1 MSYLRNHKLLLLV
14 IGVLLVANVV
24 SLYLLAFNKHPQP
37 RFSEKEMREKA
48 KERVQKEVGLSA
60 DQVVLYDSLRTKQ
73 FESMRPLFEDLSK
86 SKESFFNLIYQN
98 GVNDSVI
105 NRYAATIGE
114 KQQAIDLK
122 TFQYFQAIKA
132 ICTEEQKPKMDSF
145 IQQIVKRI
153 NSGGRRGPGPEKKD
167 KK

>member
-1 MSYLRNHKLLLLV
+1 MSYLRNHKLLLLI
-14 IGVLLVANVV
+14 IGVLLVANIV
-24 SLYLLAFNKHPQP
+24 SIYLLAFNKHTQP

-48 KERVQKEVGLSA
+48 KQRVQKEVGL
-60 DQVVLYDSLRTKQ
+60 DTNQVVLYDSLRTKQ

-98 GVNDSVI
+98 RVSDSVI

-132 ICTEEQKPKMDSF
+132 ICTEEQRPKMDSF

-153 NSGGRRGPGPEKKD
+153 NNGGRRGPGPEKKD

>member
-1 MSYLRNHKLLLLV
+1 MSYLKNHKLLLLI
-14 IGVLLVANVV
+14 IGVLLVANIVL
-24 SLYLLAFNKHPQP
+24 LYPLAFNKHSQP

-48 KERVQKEVGLSA
+48 KERVQKEVGLNA
-60 DQVVLYDSLRTKQ
+60 EQVALYDSLRTKQ

-98 GVNDSVI
+98 GVSDSVI
-105 NRYAATIGE
+105 NRYASAIGE
-114 KQQAIDLK
+114 KQIAIDLK

-132 ICTEEQKPKMDSF
+132 ICTEEQRPKMDSF

-153 NSGGRRGPGPEKKD
+153 NGGGRRGSGSEKKD